1 MSSNIEIQRI
11 CEHCGNEFTAR
22 TTVTRFCGDN
32 CAKAAYK
39 ARHRAAK
46 IEKSN
51 KQTLQIKL
59 KPIEDLKA
67 KDFLTVKEVATILNC
82 SIRSVY
88 YLIENGKIKAVNL
101 GQRITRIQ
109 RMEIDKLF
117 NQA

>member
-1 MSSNIEIQRI
+1 MSSNIHLQRI

-39 ARHRAAK
+39 ARQRVNK
-46 IEKSN
+46 IESSN
-51 KQTLQIKL
+51 EQTRKINS

-67 KDFLTVKEVATILNC
+67 KEFLTVRDVAALLNC

-88 YLIENGKIKAVNL
+88 YFIENGNIEAANL
-101 GQRITRIQ
+101 GQRITRVK
-109 RMEIDKLF
+109 RSEIDKLF
-117 NQA
+117 K